1 MFKNFLVKYIMSVTT
16 MLEQNERVTDIKHTL
31 YINLS
36 NRVDRKIHVENELAK
51 IGIPFERF
59 NAVKLPNGALGCS
72 MSHLRCLQIA
82 KESGWSH
89 VFICEDDIQFLD
101 PDLFKKQLDT
111 FFKNHTDDWD
121 VLLVAGNNAPPYKPI
136 DDTCVQVKQ
145 CQTTTGYIV
154 KQHYY
159 DILINN
165 FKVGIQCLMREPD
178 KPSLYAI
185 DKYWFCLQR
194 QHRWFLIVPLTVV
207 QRTDY
212 SDIEKRM
219 VNYKR
224 TMTDLDKPYL
234 IQRMN
239 QMGHM

>member
-1 MFKNFLVKYIMSVTT
+1 MSSGQII
-16 MLEQNERVTDIKHTL
+16 EGITDIKHTL

-36 NRVDRKIHVENELAK
+36 NRVDRKEHVEKELAK
-51 IGIPFERF
+51 IGIQFERF
-59 NAVKLPNGALGCS
+59 NAIKLPNGAIGCS
-72 MSHLRCLQIA
+72 MSHLKCLQTA
-82 KESGWSH
+82 KEMGWSH

-101 PDLFKKQLDT
+101 SELFKKQLDT
-111 FFKNHTDDWD
+111 FLKNHTDDWD
-121 VLLVAGNNAPPYKPI
+121 VLLVAGNNMPPYIPI
-136 DDTCVQVKQ
+136 DDTCVKVKQ

-159 DILINN
+159 DTLIDNI
-165 FKVGIQCLMREPD
+165 KLGIQNLMREPH
-178 KPSLYAI
+178 KHTLYAI
-185 DKYWFCLQR
+185 DKYWFFLQQ
-194 QHRWFLIVPLTVV
+194 QHRWFLIIPLTVV

-224 TMTDLDKPYL
+224 IMTDLDKQQL

-239 QMGHM
+239 QSGHM

>member
-1 MFKNFLVKYIMSVTT
+1 MSSGQTI
-16 MLEQNERVTDIKHTL
+16 EGITDIKHCI

-36 NRVDRKIHVENELAK
+36 NRVDRKEHVEKELAK
-51 IGIPFERF
+51 IGIPSERF
-59 NAVKLPNGALGCS
+59 NAIKLPNGAIGCS
-72 MSHLRCLQIA
+72 MSHLKCLQTA
-82 KESGWSH
+82 KEMGWSH
-89 VFICEDDIQFLD
+89 VFVCEDDIQFLD
-101 PDLFKKQLDT
+101 PELFKTKLDT
-111 FFKNHTDDWD
+111 FLKNHTDDWD
-121 VLLVAGNNAPPYKPI
+121 VLLVAGNNMPPYIPI

-159 DILINN
+159 DTLIEN
-165 FKVGIQCLMREPD
+165 FKLGIQYLMREPH
-178 KPSLYAI
+178 KHTLYAI
-185 DKYWFCLQR
+185 DKYWFFLQQR
-194 QHRWFLIVPLTVV
+194 DRWFLIIPLTVV

-224 TMTDLDKPYL
+224 TMTDLDKQQL

-239 QMGHM
+239 QSGDM

>member
-1 MFKNFLVKYIMSVTT
+1 MSS
-16 MLEQNERVTDIKHTL
+16 EQTIEGITDIKHTL

-36 NRVDRKIHVENELAK
+36 NRVDRKLHVEKELAK
-51 IGIPFERF
+51 IGIQFERF
-59 NAVKLPNGALGCS
+59 NAIKLPNGAVGCS
-72 MSHLRCLQIA
+72 MSHLKCLQIA
-82 KESGWSH
+82 KERAWSH

-101 PDLFKKQLDT
+101 PELFKTQLDT
-111 FFKNHTDDWD
+111 FLKNHQDDWD
-121 VLLVAGNNAPPYKPI
+121 VLLVAGNNMPPYLPI

-159 DILINN
+159 DTLIENY
-165 FKVGIQCLMREPD
+165 KLGIQHLMREPE
-178 KPSLYAI
+178 KHPLYAI
-185 DKYWFCLQR
+185 DKYWFFLQQR
-194 QHRWFLIVPLTVV
+194 DRWFLIVPLTVV

-224 TMTDLDKPYL
+224 IMTDLDKTHL

-239 QMGHM
+239 ESGHI

>member
-1 MFKNFLVKYIMSVTT
+1 MSVSVT
-16 MLEQNERVTDIKHTL
+16 EKNGGITDIKHTL

-36 NRVDRKIHVENELAK
+36 NRVDRKLHVENELAK

-59 NAVKLPNGALGCS
+59 NAIKLPNGALGCS
-72 MSHLRCLQIA
+72 MSHLKCLQTA
-82 KESGWSH
+82 KEMGWSH
-89 VFICEDDIQFLD
+89 VFVCEDDIQFLD
-101 PDLFKKQLDT
+101 PELFKNQLDT
-111 FFKNHTDDWD
+111 FLKNHTDDWD
-121 VLLVAGNNAPPYKPI
+121 VLLVAGNNMPPYIPI

-159 DILINN
+159 DTLIEN
-165 FKVGIQCLMREPD
+165 FKLGIQYLMREPN
-178 KPSLYAI
+178 KHTLYAI
-185 DKYWFCLQR
+185 DKYWFFLQQ
-194 QHRWFLIVPLTVV
+194 QHRWFLIIPLTVV

-224 TMTDLDKPYL
+224 IMTDLDKQQL
-234 IQRMN
+234 IQRMS
-239 QMGHM
+239 QMGHT

>member
-1 MFKNFLVKYIMSVTT
+1 MFKNFLVTSYTMSVTEK
-16 MLEQNERVTDIKHTL
+16 LEGLTDIKNTL

-36 NRVDRKIHVENELAK
+36 SRVDRKQHVENELAK
-51 IGIPFERF
+51 IGVPYERF
-59 NAVKLPNGALGCS
+59 NAIKLPNGALGCS
-72 MSHLRCLQIA
+72 MSHLKCLQIA
-82 KESGWSH
+82 KEKKWSH

-101 PDLFKKQLDT
+101 PELFKKKLDT
-111 FFKNHTDDWD
+111 FLKSHINDWD
-121 VLLVAGNNAPPYKPI
+121 VLLVAGNNMPPYIPI

-159 DILINN
+159 DTLIAN
-165 FKVGIQCLMREPD
+165 FKLGIQGLMREPH
-178 KPSLYAI
+178 KHVIYAI
-185 DKYWFCLQR
+185 DKYWFFLQ
-194 QHRWFLIVPLTVV
+194 QQDRWFLIVPLTVV

-212 SDIEKRM
+212 SDIEKKM

-224 TMTDLDKPYL
+224 IMTDLDKTHL

-239 QMGHM
+239 QLEK

>member
-1 MFKNFLVKYIMSVTT
+1 MSSGQII
-16 MLEQNERVTDIKHTL
+16 EGITDIKNCL

-36 NRVDRKIHVENELAK
+36 NRVDRKEHVEKELAK
-51 IGIPFERF
+51 IGIQFERF
-59 NAVKLPNGALGCS
+59 NAIKLPNGAIGCS
-72 MSHLRCLQIA
+72 MSHLKCLQTA
-82 KESGWSH
+82 KEMGWSH
-89 VFICEDDIQFLD
+89 VFVCEDDIQFLD
-101 PDLFKKQLDT
+101 PELFKNQLGH

-121 VLLVAGNNAPPYKPI
+121 VLLVAGNNMPPYLPV

-159 DILINN
+159 DTLIEN
-165 FKVGIQCLMREPD
+165 FKLGIQYLMREPH
-178 KPSLYAI
+178 KHTLYAI
-185 DKYWFCLQR
+185 DKYWFFLQQR
-194 QHRWFLIVPLTVV
+194 DRWFLIVPLTVV

-224 TMTDLDKPYL
+224 TMTDLDKL
-234 IQRMN
+234 HLFQGVN
-239 QMGHM
+239 QSGHM

>member
-1 MFKNFLVKYIMSVTT
+1 MSS
-16 MLEQNERVTDIKHTL
+16 EQTIEGITDIKHCL

-36 NRVDRKIHVENELAK
+36 NRVDRKEHVEKELAK
-51 IGIPFERF
+51 IGVPFERF
-59 NAVKLPNGALGCS
+59 NAIKLPNGALGCS
-72 MSHLRCLQIA
+72 MSHLKCLQIA
-82 KESGWSH
+82 KERAWSH
-89 VFICEDDIQFLD
+89 VFVCEDDIQFLD
-101 PDLFKKQLDT
+101 PELFKNQLVH
-111 FFKNHTDDWD
+111 FLKNHTDDWD
-121 VLLVAGNNAPPYKPI
+121 VLLVAGNNMPPYLPL

-159 DILINN
+159 DTLIEN
-165 FKVGIQCLMREPD
+165 FKLGIQHLMREPH
-178 KPSLYAI
+178 KHTLYAI
-185 DKYWFCLQR
+185 DKYWFFLQ
-194 QHRWFLIVPLTVV
+194 QKDRWFLIIPLTVV

-224 TMTDLDKPYL
+224 IMTDLDKTHL

-239 QMGHM
+239 QSGHM